1 MNRHSLGSF
10 NFFLSECVSLPP
22 DKFCLSLLSEALLW
36 VFDTNVI
43 FQSLISVDCK
53 TEDLAA
59 ALLDMICK
67 NIVAN
72 AVNSCLISNAKH
84 VFIVGTFAAHPRAR
98 DIIMAEF
105 EYKKH
110 WLAATLDTCV
120 SMIY

>member
-1 MNRHSLGSF
+1 MTYC
-10 NFFLSECVSLPP
+10 FFTLHQLHAG
-22 DKFCLSLLSEALLW
+22 DFK
-36 VFDTNVI
+36 
-43 FQSLISVDCK
+43 K
-53 TEDLAA
+53 EDLAA

-67 NIVAN
+67 NIVEN
-72 AVNSCLISNAKH
+72 AVNNCLISGAKH

-120 SMIY
+120 SMAGSLVDLV